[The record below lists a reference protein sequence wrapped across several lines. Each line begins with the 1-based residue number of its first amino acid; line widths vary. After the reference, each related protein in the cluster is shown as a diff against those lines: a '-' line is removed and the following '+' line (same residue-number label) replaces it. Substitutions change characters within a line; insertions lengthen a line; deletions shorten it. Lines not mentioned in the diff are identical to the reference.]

1 LEIALLALEQ
11 EGFVFRGNFTGDQKE
26 WCERRLLAR
35 IHRYTLK
42 KLRSE
47 IAPVAASDFMR
58 YLFEWQFVAPE
69 NKLEGPQALE
79 NVLDQLEGFETPAAC
94 WEGEIFPARI
104 ADYDY
109 LWLDIHCLSG
119 NFIWGRFV
127 NKTMARNPVKTTPLA
142 FIKRTHLD
150 LWKRLRHSVDCNE
163 LQGNNQL
170 VWQYLLTKGA
180 SFFSQIVSDLKIL
193 KLEVEESLGE
203 LVSFGLV
210 TSDSF
215 NGLRALLVP
224 GKFKVTHS
232 RRRKSTIFNIEEAGR
247 WSVIQ
252 QSTETGDLSQEELM
266 ELARVLLRR
275 YGVIFRKLVD
285 REKCLPPWRDLVR
298 VFRLME
304 ARGQI
309 RGGRF
314 VTGVW
319 GEQFA
324 LKEAITKLRS
334 VTRKAKT
341 GQLVTISAADPLNL
355 TGIVT
360 PSTRISGMIQNRILY
375 LDGEPV
381 AVKNGKEVNFLK
393 TPEKSD
399 KWTWQ
404 NALVQRQVSPRLK
417 PYLGKGI
424 V

>member
-1 LEIALLALEQ
+1 LNINDNKWWVAIERIPEIKQLHPHVHIPQSVQVPSKFREVNYTFEISLVELLRSRLEVLGPVTIDQLVDDFQRPASDLEIALLALEQ

-150 LWKRLRHSVDCNE
+150 LWKRLRHPVDSNE

-252 QSTETGDLSQEELM
+252 QSTETGDLSQ
-266 ELARVLLRR
+266 
-275 YGVIFRKLVD
+275 
-285 REKCLPPWRDLVR
+285 
-298 VFRLME
+298 
-304 ARGQI
+304 
-309 RGGRF
+309 
-314 VTGVW
+314 
-319 GEQFA
+319 
-324 LKEAITKLRS
+324 
-334 VTRKAKT
+334 
-341 GQLVTISAADPLNL
+341 
-355 TGIVT
+355 
-360 PSTRISGMIQNRILY
+360 
-375 LDGEPV
+375 
-381 AVKNGKEVNFLK
+381 
-393 TPEKSD
+393 
-399 KWTWQ
+399 
-404 NALVQRQVSPRLK
+404 
-417 PYLGKGI
+417 
-424 V
+424 